1 MKLPKPE
8 GRPFPSGRGNVKER
22 NKLEEGRWKVLWT
35 RVRFPSG
42 PLNDYVTNA
51 TIHIMFYK
59 IMWAAS
65 RIDFCS
71 AEGDLVN
78 EEKG

>member
-1 MKLPKPE
+1 
-8 GRPFPSGRGNVKER
+8 
-22 NKLEEGRWKVLWT
+22 
-35 RVRFPSG
+35 
-42 PLNDYVTNA
+42 VTNA